1 MGLHRKL
8 VRTQLSNTAP
18 WDAIVVGGGAAGLF
32 CAGIAGQLGKK
43 VLVLDHAAVLGEK
56 IRISGGGRCNFTNI
70 NSTPAH
76 FLSCNPHFVKG
87 ALARYSSSDFIGLVK
102 RYRIPHHEKHQ
113 GQLFCDDSAK
123 DIIAMLFAECK
134 QGGVTIRNPVS
145 VEQIQPVNAGWE
157 IKTNQGIE
165 RAKAVVMATGGL
177 PVPAIGASDYALDI
191 AKQFNLPIAPVRPA
205 LVPLSFTSDEF
216 THLSGLAGLSVP
228 VRISAGTKAQR
239 YGYGDFQEDLLITH
253 KGLSGPA
260 VLQASSY
267 WIEGESIAVNWLG
280 AHDVKAKQFNCD
292 TLFDDPDNRLKQ
304 TETILAMVLP
314 QRLAKA
320 FAEQQSLLGRK
331 WAEVGKKDRQAL
343 KAALQQ
349 WTVKPAG
356 TLGWKKAEVMLGGVD
371 TKALD
376 SQTMMAKAHPG
387 LYFIGECVDVTG
399 HLGGHNFQWAWSSGF
414 ACAQALAAAQA

>member
-1 MGLHRKL
+1 M
-8 VRTQLSNTAP
+8 SAP

-123 DIIAMLFAECK
+123 DIIAMLFAECQ

-145 VEQIQPVNAGWE
+145 VEQIQSVNAGWE
-157 IKTNQGIE
+157 IKTNQGTE

-177 PVPAIGASDYALDI
+177 PVPAIGATDYALDI
-191 AKQFNLPIAPVRPA
+191 AKQFALPITPVRPA

-216 THLSGLAGLSVP
+216 THLSTLAGLSVP
-228 VRISAGTKAQR
+228 VRIGAGTKAQR
-239 YGYGDFQEDLLITH
+239 YGHGDFHEDLLITH

-267 WIEGESIAVNWLG
+267 WIEGESISVNWLG
-280 AHDVKAKQFNCD
+280 AHDVKGKQFNCD
-292 TLFDDPDNRLKQ
+292 ALFDDPDNRLKQ

-343 KAALQQ
+343 KAVLQQ

-356 TLGWKKAEVMLGGVD
+356 TLGWKKAEVMLGGID

-414 ACAQALAAAQA
+414 ACAQALAVAQT

>member
-1 MGLHRKL
+1 
-8 VRTQLSNTAP
+8 LSAP

-32 CAGIAGQLGKK
+32 CAGIAGQLGKR

-102 RYRIPHHEKHQ
+102 RYRIPYHEKHQ

-134 QGGVTIRNPVS
+134 QGSVTIRNPVS
-145 VEQIQPVNAGWE
+145 VEQIQSVNAGWE
-157 IKTNQGIE
+157 IKTNQGTE

-177 PVPAIGASDYALDI
+177 PVPAIGATDYALDI
-191 AKQFNLPIAPVRPA
+191 AKQFALPIAPVRPA

-216 THLSGLAGLSVP
+216 THLSTLAGLSVP
-228 VRISAGTKAQR
+228 VRITAGTKAQR
-239 YGYGDFQEDLLITH
+239 YGHGDFYEDLLITH

-260 VLQASSY
+260 VLQVSSY

-280 AHDVKAKQFNCD
+280 AHDVKDKQFNCD
-292 TLFDDPDNRLKQ
+292 ALFDDLDNRLKQ

-399 HLGGHNFQWAWSSGF
+399 HLGGHNFQWAWASGF
-414 ACAQALAAAQA
+414 ACAQALAAAQV

>member
-1 MGLHRKL
+1 MSA
-8 VRTQLSNTAP
+8 Q
-18 WDAIVVGGGAAGLF
+18 WDAIIVGGGAAGLF

-43 VLVLDHAAVLGEK
+43 ILVLDHAAVLGEK

-76 FLSCNPHFVKG
+76 FLSCNSHFVKG
-87 ALARYSSSDFIGLVK
+87 ALARYSSADFIGLVK
-102 RYRIPHHEKHQ
+102 RYRISHHEKHQ

-123 DIIAMLFAECK
+123 DIIAMLFAECQ

-145 VEQIQPVNAGWE
+145 VEQILSVNSAWE

-165 RAKAVVMATGGL
+165 RSKSVVMATGGL
-177 PVPAIGASDYALDI
+177 PVPAIGATDYALNI
-191 AKQFNLPIAPVRPA
+191 AKQFALPITPVRPA

-216 THLSGLAGLSVP
+216 THLSTLAGLSVP

-239 YGYGDFQEDLLITH
+239 YGCGDFQEDLLITH

-260 VLQASSY
+260 VLQASNY
-267 WIEGESIAVNWLG
+267 WMEGESIEVNWLG
-280 AHDVKAKQFNCD
+280 AHDAKGKPFNCD
-292 TLFDDPDNRLKQ
+292 ALFDDPDNRLKQ

-343 KAALQQ
+343 KAVLQH

-414 ACAQALAAAQA
+414 ACAQALAVTQA